1 MKELKKYGKRSFL
14 ILKKFELKKVTAVIL
29 AASMMLGLSGCGK
42 KKEKETTESVVTTEA
57 TTATEEPTEEVH
69 SGEATLDRSFVDMK
83 FASKDNEEFNKFLD
97 DYFKEAV
104 TADTLSYNY
113 LVKDGSKFGVEPPV
127 ATVGDADLSV
137 EAFAEAKEHNQKK
150 LDELHKFKDAKLT
163 ETQYIDYLWL
173 ESNLEDDVYTYEH
186 RNFYEP
192 FSYMRGF
199 QGNIGTN
206 LTHYRFDDKK
216 DVEDYIT
223 ILGQIPGYVQAMIDF
238 ENEKAASGYMMS
250 DENIDA
256 VIEQCDEFLANEG
269 AEHFLITC
277 FNDNIDKLDF
287 LTDAEK
293 EDYKKKDAEA
303 VKKYILPTFHNIKDS
318 MAKLKGTGKNNTGL
332 YGYGD
337 EGVEY
342 YKHLLKVYTGSEK
355 TPEEMIKTL
364 ETRQKKA
371 VSAMGVIVTVK
382 PDAYTYFADNYATLF
397 DAEKEKE
404 PREMIDDLMNN
415 YMAQYPRMNKIN
427 YDVAYLPKSL
437 EEVMGSTL
445 AYYMSPAIDD
455 QEHNIIRVNG
465 KNTDTLWNTLA
476 HEGCPGH
483 MYQNAYYMS
492 TNPHPVRSLG
502 NELGY
507 MEGWAVYS
515 SYEAMYLY
523 DFGGSEYK
531 KELGKLSV
539 FNESLGY
546 LVYGRIDL
554 GVNYEGWT
562 VDDVANYMTTS
573 GFGSDGAAEIFKIV
587 KGDPAVYLSYS
598 MGYYEMLEQR
608 EKAEDY
614 LGDKFDPIAFHK
626 VVLDAGPVKYDIL
639 SKVVDKY
646 IIEKQ

>member
-69 SGEATLDRSFVDMK
+69 SGEATLDRTFVDMK

-127 ATVGDADLSV
+127 ATVGDADLS
-137 EAFAEAKEHNQKK
+137 EDAFKKGKEETEKK

-163 ETQYIDYLWL
+163 EAQYIDYLWL
-173 ESNLEDDVYTYEH
+173 ESSLEDNLYTYEY
-186 RNFYEP
+186 RQFYEP

-216 DVEDYIT
+216 DVEDYIAV
-223 ILGQIPGYVQAMIDF
+223 LGQIPGYVQPMIDF
-238 ENEKAASGYMMS
+238 ENEKAAAGFMMS

-269 AEHFLITC
+269 DEHFLITC
-277 FNDNIDKLDF
+277 FNDNIDKVDF
-287 LTDAEK
+287 LTDVEK
-293 EDYKKKDAEA
+293 EDFKKKDAEA

-318 MAKLKGTGKNNTGL
+318 MAKLKGTGKNDSGMC
-332 YGYGD
+332 GYGD
-337 EGVEY
+337 EGIEY

-355 TPEEMIKTL
+355 TPEEMIDDL

-371 VSAMGVIVTVK
+371 ISALGVLVTVN
-382 PDAYTYFADNYATLF
+382 PDAYSYFSENYDTLF
-397 DAEKEKE
+397 DAEKDKE
-404 PREMIDDLMNN
+404 PREMIDGLMND

-427 YDVAYLPKSL
+427 YDVDYLPKSL

-455 QEHNIIRVNG
+455 QDHNIIRVNG

-483 MYQNAYYMS
+483 MYQNAYFMS

-531 KELGKLSV
+531 KELGKISV
-539 FNESLGY
+539 INESLGY
-546 LVYGRIDL
+546 LLYGRIDL

-562 VDDVANYMTTS
+562 VEDVSDYMTSS
-573 GFGSDGAAEIFKIV
+573 GFGSDGVEEIFKIV

-614 LGDKFDPIAFHK
+614 LGDKFDPISFHK
-626 VVLDAGPVKYDIL
+626 VVLDAGPVKYDVL
-639 SKVVDKY
+639 TKVVDKY

>member
-1 MKELKKYGKRSFL
+1 M
-14 ILKKFELKKVTAVIL
+14 KKFELKKVTAVIL

-415 YMAQYPRMNKIN
+415 YMAQYPRINKIN